1 MADRIW
7 LEFGMRIPG
16 PVEIDWEASLCLLHL
31 RKAVVRFWPDLTGC
45 NPQQILALSGFEFRL
60 HDYLPVKLFNESLN
74 LQLCMIRYLSL
85 SFKKREMTKK
95 GKKRKRKKTKQR
107 FVDASAIV

>member
-1 MADRIW
+1 MADRIC
-7 LEFGMRIPG
+7 LGFGMRIPG

-31 RKAVVRFWPDLTGC
+31 RKAMVRFWPGLTGC

-74 LQLCMIRYLSL
+74 LQLCMIRHLS
-85 SFKKREMTKK
+85 
-95 GKKRKRKKTKQR
+95 
-107 FVDASAIV
+107 